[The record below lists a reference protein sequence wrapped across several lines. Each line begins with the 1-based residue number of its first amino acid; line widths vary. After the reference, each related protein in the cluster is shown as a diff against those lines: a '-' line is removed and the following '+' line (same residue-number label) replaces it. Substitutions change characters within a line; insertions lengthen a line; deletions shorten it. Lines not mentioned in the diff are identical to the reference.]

1 MTSATSTPDFPAHP
15 QDGFQIIQD
24 LPDERQ
30 LIWTYNKALN
40 QWNSQF
46 IIPKDAATKGWVL
59 EQQYLQA
66 PLTVRDFSKDVAT
79 TEYVDGAI
87 AAAIAPSTYSVV
99 ATSLEKSRTVSGACK
114 YCCSSTHP
122 LVAASLGIMN

>member
-46 IIPKDAATKGWVL
+46 IVPKDAATKGWVL
-59 EQQYLQA
+59 EQHYLQA
-66 PLTVRDFSKDVAT
+66 PLSVRDFSRDIAT

-87 AAAIAPSTYSVV
+87 AAAIAKLELPEKRKRARNSNGTFRGDDPSTPDINE
-99 ATSLEKSRTVSGACK
+99 AWE
-114 YCCSSTHP
+114 HE
-122 LVAASLGIMN
+122 

>member
-87 AAAIAPSTYSVV
+87 AAAIAKLELPEKRKRARNPNGTFRGDDPSTPDINE
-99 ATSLEKSRTVSGACK
+99 AWE
-114 YCCSSTHP
+114 HE
-122 LVAASLGIMN
+122 